1 MLIRNILQI
10 PDPYRAVPAKKPFA
24 KKSRPEIPQ
33 FLIDRKDQLA
43 KQNIPA
49 EIRYDRFDKSYYLAY
64 RTMV

>member
-10 PDPYRAVPAKKPFA
+10 PDTYRAIPAKKQSV

-33 FLIDRKDQLA
+33 SLIDRKDQLA

-49 EIRYDRFDKSYYLAY
+49 EIRYDRIDRSYYLAY
-64 RTMV
+64 PTTA